1 MVAEVHRAESIK
13 AGQFRHLIREE
24 IEAHCAQFGLD
35 AELVSHSHMK
45 GLPGGQRVKVC
56 LTASTWQRHHL
67 IVLDEPTNYLD
78 RDSLGA
84 LSCALKAFQGGH
96 HYPQRRAYEGS
107 H

>member
-1 MVAEVHRAESIK
+1 MVAEVDRAESIK
-13 AGQFRHLIREE
+13 AGQFRQLLREE

-35 AELVSHSHMK
+35 VELVSHSHMK
-45 GLPGGQRVKVC
+45 GSLVVRVSRP
-56 LTASTWQRHHL
+56 ASTWQRPHL
-67 IVLDEPTNYLD
+67 IVLDELTNYLD

-96 HYPQRRAYEGS
+96 HYPQRRVYQGS